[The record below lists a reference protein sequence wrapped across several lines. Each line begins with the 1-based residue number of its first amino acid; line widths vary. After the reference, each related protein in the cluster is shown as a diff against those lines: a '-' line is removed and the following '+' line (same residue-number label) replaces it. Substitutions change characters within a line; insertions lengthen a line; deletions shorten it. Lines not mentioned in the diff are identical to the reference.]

1 MREGRWEK
9 ERAEGKERGEEKREG
24 GGGFDGKW
32 QRDFFPSGN
41 PIGNR
46 NKLSFN
52 SACEEFMFISQH
64 LGQVATLDLIRY
76 ILTLGFLF
84 TLKKLLGRFNKSRKD
99 K

>member
-1 MREGRWEK
+1 MV
-9 ERAEGKERGEEKREG
+9 ERRR
-24 GGGFDGKW
+24 
-32 QRDFFPSGN
+32 FFPSGN

-64 LGQVATLDLIRY
+64 LGQVATLDLIRH

-84 TLKKLLGRFNKSRKD
+84 TLKKLRTYKYALNSKNVQSCVVGNE
-99 K
+99 